1 MLYVPPKTEG
11 TFVVNEKTTTI
22 AFGAMQNC
30 INVRE
35 IVLPEGLT
43 TIMDSAFT
51 NCAALSKINLPNS
64 ITGTRF

>member
-1 MLYVPPKTEG
+1 
-11 TFVVNEKTTTI
+11 
-22 AFGAMQNC
+22 MQNC

-64 ITGTRF
+64 ITGTRFWMV